1 MHVFQNLERRKKRV
15 TQGTERVGLD
25 DLKQEGIDPEDG
37 GASSPTGS
45 NPGQNA
51 GLIGGVSTRRTSFA
65 TVSFYCLIYLL
76 VLFCFNHLPS
86 ITFFCGIF
94 FFLLKDPVASVEAE
108 KPSSVNVVA
117 PKPPPA
123 RPKPR
128 PKSRISRNRASSAQ
142 RARRQRQALLA
153 QQAAEAG
160 AAGGEEGGT
169 VAGTGEL
176 GLGDGPLGVGQPQ
189 DGESYGVSSTALGS
203 KAGVRCPKTKKVK

>member
-1 MHVFQNLERRKKRV
+1 MHLHSLTIGVLAFLSKDTV
-15 TQGTERVGLD
+15 T
-25 DLKQEGIDPEDG
+25 
-37 GASSPTGS
+37 
-45 NPGQNA
+45 
-51 GLIGGVSTRRTSFA
+51 
-65 TVSFYCLIYLL
+65 
-76 VLFCFNHLPS
+76 
-86 ITFFCGIF
+86 
-94 FFLLKDPVASVEAE
+94 SVELE
-108 KPSSVNVVA
+108 KPSSANLIA

-176 GLGDGPLGVGQPQ
+176 GPGDGALGIGQPQ
-189 DGESYGVSSTALGS
+189 DGESYGVSCTALGS
-203 KAGVRCPKTKKVK
+203 KTSVRCPKTKKVKYV